1 MGALVGA
8 RAGNPSLLARA
19 RTRAEPS
26 ARAPAC
32 AGGSVGARARARIG
46 RVAHAGARIQG
57 RSPVR
62 HSHPVRKARGA
73 DERARAHV
81 VSTDLFP
88 RPKRIGVALR
98 AREQLLRLKGH
109 LRQIWHAKAAQVLF
123 FQRIQNLG
131 NGPWERR
138 LRIRRRRR
146 LRRAARRSAATR
158 PRLGRRLPTL
168 RASGGRRGKRGSESA
183 LQSVGSRLYSTRVG
197 CAGRRWAACGCGGL
211 REPPG
216 IRATAHVTPS
226 AVNQLLV

>member
-1 MGALVGA
+1 MRGRERGRGRAGTGTSASASSSTSAGAGAGAGASAGVGALVGA

-109 LRQIWHAKAAQVLF
+109 LRQIWHAQGRASFVFPTHPKSWQRALGAETSHPAPPAAAS
-123 FQRIQNLG
+123 RCSTKRCH
-131 NGPWERR
+131 PPPPRSPPPHPPRERR
-138 LRIRRRRR
+138 
-146 LRRAARRSAATR
+146 
-158 PRLGRRLPTL
+158 P
-168 RASGGRRGKRGSESA
+168 
-183 LQSVGSRLYSTRVG
+183 
-197 CAGRRWAACGCGGL
+197 AGEE
-211 REPPG
+211 RE
-216 IRATAHVTPS
+216 
-226 AVNQLLV
+226 